1 MSRHLALGGGRGG
14 EFDRLRAIFARL
26 GAAGRALGDDCA
38 LVPCGDTTLAV
49 SVDLSVEGV
58 HFRTDWLAP
67 AEIGWRAG
75 AGGPFRLPAG
85 AAAPA
90 RGVVAL
96 GVAPSRQ
103 PGRAA

>member
-67 AEIGWRAG
+67 AEIGWRGG
-75 AGGPFRLPAG
+75 APR
-85 AAAPA
+85 AAAFAAADRPAA
-90 RGVVAL
+90 RGVL
-96 GVAPSRQ
+96 FPGAPPR
-103 PGRAA
+103 